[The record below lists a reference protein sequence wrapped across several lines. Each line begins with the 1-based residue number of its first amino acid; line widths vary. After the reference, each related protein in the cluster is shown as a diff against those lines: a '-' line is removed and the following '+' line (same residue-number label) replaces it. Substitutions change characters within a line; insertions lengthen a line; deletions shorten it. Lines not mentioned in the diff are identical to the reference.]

1 MLEGKWVVTV
11 RVARTRSGQ
20 VRSVQFRREPEVSGP
35 EALSIRDL
43 DVSYGGQRALRGVNL
58 VVPAGACVAI
68 LGSNGAGKSTLLH
81 AISGGKRPTSGSIR
95 FGPLR
100 LDRMPAHR
108 ISERGV
114 CHVPEGRSV
123 FPDLTVAE
131 NLCLFLPGATEREQ
145 ALDHFPKLRSRL
157 EQRAGTLS
165 GGEQQMLAMAPAV
178 AGSHRLLLVDEL
190 SLGLAP
196 IVTDELFDALR
207 RIRRDMGASLII
219 VEQFAD
225 RALEIADLAC
235 VLRKGTIAYEGP
247 ADDLRQRGDGF
258 LRDLYLGG
266 SVERDHGTEVM
277 TGGRACGR

>member
-1 MLEGKWVVTV
+1 MVEHDGAQRTHEDGPVVTV
-11 RVARTRSGQ
+11 RVALTPSGA
-20 VRSVQFRREPEVSGP
+20 VRSVRFGMEPDGTGP

-43 DVSYGGQRALRGVNL
+43 VVSFGGQRALRGVNL
-58 VVPAGACVAI
+58 FVPAGACVAI
-68 LGSNGAGKSTLLH
+68 LGSNGAGKSTLLN
-81 AISGGKRPTSGSIR
+81 AISGGKRPDSGSVR

-108 ISERGV
+108 IAERGI

-131 NLCLFLPGATEREQ
+131 NLRLFLPGEPQRDR
-145 ALDHFPKLRSRL
+145 ALTHFPKLRSRL
-157 EQRAGTLS
+157 GQRAGTLS

-178 AGSHRLLLVDEL
+178 AGGHRLLLVDEL

-207 RIRRDMGASLII
+207 RIRSERGASLII

-225 RALEIADLAC
+225 RALEIADLVY
-235 VLRKGTIAYEGP
+235 VLRKGTIAYEGA
-247 ADDLRQRGDGF
+247 ADELREKGDGF
-258 LRDLYLGG
+258 LRNLYLGG
-266 SVERDHGTEVM
+266 GAEGDTVRES
-277 TGGRACGR
+277 